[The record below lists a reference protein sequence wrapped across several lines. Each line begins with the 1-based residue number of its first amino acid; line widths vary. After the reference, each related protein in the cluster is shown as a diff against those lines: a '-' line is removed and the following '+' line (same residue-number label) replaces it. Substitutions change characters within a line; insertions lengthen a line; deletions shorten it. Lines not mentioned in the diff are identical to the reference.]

1 MKVVIQK
8 VSQASVTVNREVVG
22 AIGEGLL
29 LLVGVGPE
37 DGSEDID
44 YLVRKISQMRIFED
58 DAGVMNLSVLDKQ
71 AEVLCVSQFT
81 LLASTKKGNRP
92 SYSQAARPE
101 VALPL
106 FNQFVARMSEIIAK
120 PVPTGVFG
128 AHMEVALIND
138 GPVTILLDSKLPT

>member
-8 VSQASVTVNREVVG
+8 VTQASVTVEQEVVG
-22 AIGEGLL
+22 AIQEGLL

-37 DGSEDID
+37 DTAEDID

-58 DAGVMNLSVLDKQ
+58 EQGVMNLSVLDKGT
-71 AEVLCVSQFT
+71 EVLCVSQFT

-106 FNQFVARMSEIIAK
+106 FNQFVDAMSQAIAK

-128 AHMEVALIND
+128 AHMDVALINN
-138 GPVTILLDSKLPT
+138 GPITILLDSKNPV

>member
-8 VSQASVTVNREVVG
+8 VTQASVSVDNKVVG
-22 AIGEGLL
+22 AINEGLL
-29 LLVGVGPE
+29 LLVGVGHD
-37 DGSEDID
+37 DGTEDID

-58 DAGVMNLSVLDKQ
+58 SEGVMNLSVLDKK
-71 AEVLCVSQFT
+71 ADVLCVSQFT

-106 FNQFVARMSEIIAK
+106 FNQFVETMSQVIGK

-128 AHMEVALIND
+128 AHMDVALINN
-138 GPVTILLDSKLPT
+138 GPITILLDSKLPT